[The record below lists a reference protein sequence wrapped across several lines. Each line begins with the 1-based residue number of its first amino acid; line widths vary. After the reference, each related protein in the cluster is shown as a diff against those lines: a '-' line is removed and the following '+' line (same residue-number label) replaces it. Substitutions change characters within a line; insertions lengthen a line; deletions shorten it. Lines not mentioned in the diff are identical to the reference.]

1 MILDIYLSSDFYI
14 LGKKIKYKHVSF
26 TYLGYFLSKY
36 EVEKYL
42 YVYVLM
48 VGSTTNVVGV
58 RPFLYKNWF
67 WSVYPNET
75 NTEVCQL

>member
-1 MILDIYLSSDFYI
+1 MITMQKKKVAFLQTMILDIYLSSDFYI

-42 YVYVLM
+42 YMY
-48 VGSTTNVVGV
+48 S
-58 RPFLYKNWF
+58 R
-67 WSVYPNET
+67 
-75 NTEVCQL
+75 

>member
-1 MILDIYLSSDFYI
+1 MITMQKKVAFLQTMILDIYLSSDFYI

-42 YVYVLM
+42 YVGICM
-48 VGSTTNVVGV
+48 VGSWG
-58 RPFLYKNWF
+58 
-67 WSVYPNET
+67 
-75 NTEVCQL
+75 